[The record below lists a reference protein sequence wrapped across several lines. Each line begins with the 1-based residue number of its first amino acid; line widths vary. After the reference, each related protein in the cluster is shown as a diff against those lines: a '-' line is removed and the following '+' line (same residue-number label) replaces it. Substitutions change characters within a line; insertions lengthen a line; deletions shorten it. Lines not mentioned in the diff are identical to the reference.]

1 MTLLV
6 LITLFNFERLT
17 LKMFFEN
24 YTVIYIVK
32 PLN

>member
-17 LKMFFEN
+17 LEMFFEN
-24 YTVIYIVK
+24 YTVKVK
-32 PLN
+32 SLN